1 MARKSARSV
10 IKNYQIHRKDI
21 DERIKQN
28 PLLKQKRHKRK
39 RETLKK
45 TRSIINGLQKLGE
58 EWTLNNFEEKLRN
71 LKQPSKQR
79 TKIINQIKYRKFV
92 LKSKWGNKIRFQ
104 QSAQGRAFS
113 LQELKNN
120 LQYVI
125 TVNAEGDQQQVV
137 DDTQRQPGERLK
149 IAKESIKSK
158 LDKFNSRKKNR
169 K

>member
-10 IKNYQIHRKDI
+10 IKNYQIHGKDI
-21 DERIKQN
+21 DERI
-28 PLLKQKRHKRK
+28 
-39 RETLKK
+39 
-45 TRSIINGLQKLGE
+45 
-58 EWTLNNFEEKLRN
+58 
-71 LKQPSKQR
+71 KQR
-79 TKIINQIKYRKFV
+79 TKIINQIKYRTFV

-137 DDTQRQPGERLK
+137 DDTQRQTGERLK